1 MSPSTPD
8 PGTPTDSGGPTPVSS
23 RLDLTVLPPTPTRLL
38 RAATDPNFAAS
49 SETSRLLATKHPKYW
64 DAADSDD
71 DRGRGRSSGAGH
83 RSASEASTQRLQ
95 KATRVAHKIRQRSKY
110 YVPVTE
116 WLPTYSWSLF
126 AGDVV
131 AGISVACLMVP
142 QAMSYATS
150 LAKLTPVAG
159 LWSSSVPIFLY
170 GLLGTSRQLSM
181 GPEASLSLML
191 GQLITELVWGDPHNT
206 PENPE
211 LEAAAISVIATF
223 QVALITGVLG
233 LLRLGFLDVVLS
245 RALLRGFITAIG
257 VIISIEQSIPLLGLT
272 QVLHDA
278 GDPPILPIPKLIFI
292 IRHITQS
299 NPITTTLSA
308 CSLSFLIFGKVL
320 KQRVKKTPGGAWLRF
335 VPEILL
341 VVIFTTLFTSI
352 FRWDLDGVDILG
364 KIQTTTG
371 SPFGLPLSSLTMK
384 YFNATFPTAFVMA
397 LVGVV
402 DSMVSARENAT
413 KYSYAV
419 HPNRELVAYGATN
432 LVASTLTSTGCLPV
446 FGSPTRSRLNGETGG
461 RTQMA
466 SLITSTLVLLSIFF
480 VIPWLFFLPRCVLA
494 AIITTVVYGIL
505 NEAPHDVI
513 YYWRM
518 RAWPDFIQMAG
529 TFLLTILFSIEVGV
543 VASVGFSLLL
553 VIQNSTKPRIKII
566 GRRPDTDD
574 WVPIDEDDEA
584 SEEIPGVLVVRIR
597 EPLSFAN
604 TGGLKERLRRLELYG
619 PQKSHPSDAPLRESA
634 KAVILHMGDVDEID
648 ASALQIL
655 AELVHSYQERGVG
668 IYFAH
673 LHPQQLEQ
681 FRIVDIPQ
689 TLGPSRFH
697 PDVRS
702 AMLEVESLGFGN
714 RSAPSRFLTHRSSA
728 NNIA

>member
-1 MSPSTPD
+1 M
-8 PGTPTDSGGPTPVSS
+8 PGTPTDSGGPTPVAS
-23 RLDLTVLPPTPTRLL
+23 RWDLTVRPPTPNRPLG
-38 RAATDPNFAAS
+38 RAATDPNFQAGS
-49 SETSRLLATKHPKYW
+49 SETTRLLATKHPKYW
-64 DAADSDD
+64 DVTDSETEE
-71 DRGRGRSSGAGH
+71 RGRGGKSTAGAP
-83 RSASEASTQRLQ
+83 RSASTASTQRLQ
-95 KATRVAHKIRQRSKY
+95 KATRVAKKIRQRSKY

-159 LWSSSVPIFLY
+159 LWSSSVPVFLY

-191 GQLITELVWGDPHNT
+191 GQLINDLVWGDPHNT
-206 PENPE
+206 PKHPE
-211 LEAAAISVIATF
+211 LEAVAISVMATF
-223 QVALITGVLG
+223 QVGLITGILG

-257 VIISIEQSIPLLGLT
+257 VIISIEQSIPLLGLAH
-272 QVLHDA
+272 VLHEA
-278 GDPPILPIPKLIFI
+278 GDPPTLPIPKLIFI
-292 IRHITQS
+292 IKHITRL
-299 NPITTTLSA
+299 NPYTAILSA
-308 CSLSFLIFGKVL
+308 CCLTFLIVAKVV
-320 KQRVKKTPGGAWLRF
+320 KQRVAKTPGGAWLRF

-341 VVIFTTLFTSI
+341 VVVFTTLLTSI
-352 FRWDLDGVDILG
+352 FRWDLKGVDILG
-364 KIQTTTG
+364 KVKTSTG
-371 SPFGLPLSSLTMK
+371 MPFGLPLTSRPLK
-384 YFNATFPTAFVMA
+384 YFNQTFPTAFVMA

-402 DSMVSARENAT
+402 DSMVAARENAT
-413 KYSYAV
+413 KYSYPV
-419 HPNRELVAYGATN
+419 SPNRELVAYGATN
-432 LVASTLTSTGCLPV
+432 LVASTLTATGSLPI
-446 FGSPTRSRLNGETGG
+446 FGSLTRSRLNGNTGG

-466 SLITSTLVLLSIFF
+466 SLITASLVLLSIFF
-480 VIPWLFFLPRCVLA
+480 LMPWLFFLPRCVLA
-494 AIITTVVYGIL
+494 SIITTVVYGIL

-518 RAWPDFIQMAG
+518 RAWPDGIQMAG
-529 TFLLTILFSIEVGV
+529 TFLLTLLFSIEVGV

-553 VIQNSTKPRIKII
+553 VIQHSTQPRIKII
-566 GRRPDTDD
+566 GRRPDSDD
-574 WVPIDEDDEA
+574 WVPIDEDEEA
-584 SEEIPGVLVVRIR
+584 QEEIPGVLVVRIR

-619 PQKSHPSDAPLRESA
+619 PKKSHPSDAPRRESA
-634 KAVILHMGDVDEID
+634 KAVILHMGDVDDID

-655 AELVHSYQERGVG
+655 SELVNSYQERGVG

-673 LHPQQLEQ
+673 LHPQQLEK
-681 FRIVDIPQ
+681 FHVIGIPQ
-689 TLGPSRFH
+689 MLGPSRFH

-714 RSAPSRFLTHRSSA
+714 RSAPSRFLSHRPSA
-728 NNIA
+728 NNLA

>member
-1 MSPSTPD
+1 MSPGDPDPSTP
-8 PGTPTDSGGPTPVSS
+8 PTDSGGVTPVSS
-23 RLDLTVLPPTPTRLL
+23 RLDLTVVAPTPPRLV
-38 RAATDPNFAAS
+38 RTATDPNFHAS
-49 SETSRLLATKHPKYW
+49 ENTRLLATKQRKHY
-64 DAADSDD
+64 DGADSDD
-71 DRGRGRSSGAGH
+71 DRGRGKSSRGH
-83 RSASEASTQRLQ
+83 LGPRSASEVSTQRIQ
-95 KATRVAHKIRQRSKY
+95 KATKVARKIRQRSKY
-110 YVPVTE
+110 YIPVTE

-126 AGDVV
+126 ASDAV
-131 AGISVACLMVP
+131 AGVS
-142 QAMSYATS
+142 AMSYATS

-191 GQLITELVWGDPHNT
+191 GQLITELVWNDPHS
-206 PENPE
+206 PPANPE
-211 LEAAAISVIATF
+211 LEAAAISVMATF

-257 VIISIEQSIPLLGLT
+257 VIISIEQSIPLFGLT
-272 QVLHDA
+272 DVLKNA
-278 GDPPILPIPKLIFI
+278 GNPPTLPIPKLIFI
-292 IRHITQS
+292 IKHITES
-299 NPITTTLSA
+299 NPITTTISV
-308 CSLSFLIFGKVL
+308 CSLSFLIFGKII
-320 KQRVKKTPGGAWLRF
+320 KQRVKRRPGGAWLRF
-335 VPEILL
+335 VPEILI
-341 VVIFTTLFTSI
+341 VVIATTWLTSI
-352 FRWDLDGVDILG
+352 FRWDHRGVDILG

-371 SPFGLPLSSLTMK
+371 SPFGLPLSSRTLK

-432 LVASTLTSTGCLPV
+432 LVASTLTATGCLPV

-466 SLITSTLVLLSIFF
+466 SLITSALVLLSIFF
-480 VIPWLFFLPRCVLA
+480 VIPWLYFLPRCVLA

-505 NEAPHDVI
+505 NEAPHDVV

-518 RAWPDFIQMAG
+518 KAWPDSIQMAG
-529 TFLLTILFSIEVGV
+529 TFLLTIFFSIEVGV

-584 SEEIPGVLVVRIR
+584 LEEIPGVLVVRIR

-619 PQKSHPSDAPLRESA
+619 PQKSHPSDEPIRESA

-655 AELVHSYQERGVG
+655 SELVNSYQERGVG

-673 LHPQQLEQ
+673 LQPQQLEQ
-681 FRIVDIPQ
+681 FRIVNIPQ

-702 AMLEVESLGFGN
+702 AMLEVETLGFGVC
-714 RSAPSRFLTHRSSA
+714 SAPSRFVSNHPSPTSLA
-728 NNIA
+728 